1 MFKLF
6 FLFIIMPVLIIFLV
20 GGFTVFKFLFR
31 VKQMS
36 KQFGANGGFQQQQ
49 RSQQRAQQRSQQR
62 AQQRSQ
68 QRAQQRTN
76 AASADEMLYDSRS
89 SEDRNKKIF
98 AKEEGEYVD
107 YEEVK

>member
-6 FLFIIMPVLIIFLV
+6 FPFIIMPVLIIFLV

-36 KQFGANGGFQQQQ
+36 KQFGANGGYQQQQ
-49 RSQQRAQQRSQQR
+49 RSQR
-62 AQQRSQ
+62 RSQ

-76 AASADEMLYDSRS
+76 NASADETLYDSRS
-89 SEDRNKKIF
+89 TEDRNKKIF

>member
-49 RSQQRAQQRSQQR
+49 RSQHRSQQR

-76 AASADEMLYDSRS
+76 AASADETLYDSRS
-89 SEDRNKKIF
+89 TEDRNKKIF
-98 AKEEGEYVD
+98 AKEDGEYVD

>member
-6 FLFIIMPVLIIFLV
+6 FIFIILPVLIIFLV

-49 RSQQRAQQRSQQR
+49 RSRHRSQQR

-68 QRAQQRTN
+68 QRTQQRTN
-76 AASADEMLYDSRS
+76 AASDDEMLYDSRS
-89 SEDRNKKIF
+89 TEDRNKKIF

>member
-6 FLFIIMPVLIIFLV
+6 SLFIIMPVLIIFLV

-36 KQFGANGGFQQQQ
+36 KQFGANGGYQQQQ
-49 RSQQRAQQRSQQR
+49 RSQR
-62 AQQRSQ
+62 RSQ

-76 AASADEMLYDSRS
+76 NASADETLYDSRS

>member
-49 RSQQRAQQRSQQR
+49 RSQQRY
-62 AQQRSQ
+62 Q

-76 AASADEMLYDSRS
+76 ATSADETLYDSRS
-89 SEDRNKKIF
+89 TEDRNKKIF
-98 AKEEGEYVD
+98 AKEDGEYVD

>member
-6 FLFIIMPVLIIFLV
+6 FLFIIMPILIIFLV

-36 KQFGANGGFQQQQ
+36 KQYGANGGFQQQQ
-49 RSQQRAQQRSQQR
+49 RSQQRS
-62 AQQRSQ
+62 
-68 QRAQQRTN
+68 QQRTN
-76 AASADEMLYDSRS
+76 ATSADETLYDSRS
-89 SEDRNKKIF
+89 TEDRNKKIF
-98 AKEEGEYVD
+98 AKEDGEYVD

>member
-6 FLFIIMPVLIIFLV
+6 FIFIILPVLIIFLV

-36 KQFGANGGFQQQQ
+36 KQYGANGGFQQQQ
-49 RSQQRAQQRSQQR
+49 RSRHRSQQR

>member
-49 RSQQRAQQRSQQR
+49 RSRQRAQQRSQQR
-62 AQQRSQ
+62 
-68 QRAQQRTN
+68 TN
-76 AASADEMLYDSRS
+76 ATSADETLYDSRS
-89 SEDRNKKIF
+89 TEDRNKKIF

>member
-49 RSQQRAQQRSQQR
+49 RSRHRSQQR

>member
-6 FLFIIMPVLIIFLV
+6 FIFIILPVLIIFLV

-36 KQFGANGGFQQQQ
+36 KQYGANGGFQQQQ
-49 RSQQRAQQRSQQR
+49 RSQQRAQRR
-62 AQQRSQ
+62 P
-68 QRAQQRTN
+68 N
-76 AASADEMLYDSRS
+76 AASADETLYDSRS

-98 AKEEGEYVD
+98 AKEDGEYVD

>member
-36 KQFGANGGFQQQQ
+36 KQFGANGGFQQQ
-49 RSQQRAQQRSQQR
+49 RSQQRSQR
-62 AQQRSQ
+62 RSQ

-76 AASADEMLYDSRS
+76 ATSADETLYDSRS
-89 SEDRNKKIF
+89 TEDRNKKIF
-98 AKEEGEYVD
+98 AKEDGEYVD

>member
-36 KQFGANGGFQQQQ
+36 KQFGANGGYQQQQ
-49 RSQQRAQQRSQQR
+49 RSQR
-62 AQQRSQ
+62 RSQ

-76 AASADEMLYDSRS
+76 NASADETLYDSRS
-89 SEDRNKKIF
+89 TEDRNKKIF
-98 AKEEGEYVD
+98 AKEDGEYID

>member
-36 KQFGANGGFQQQQ
+36 KQFGANGGYQQQQ
-49 RSQQRAQQRSQQR
+49 RSQRRSQQRAQQRS
-62 AQQRSQ
+62 
-68 QRAQQRTN
+68 N
-76 AASADEMLYDSRS
+76 AASADETLYDSRS
-89 SEDRNKKIF
+89 TEDRNKKIF

>member
-1 MFKLF
+1 
-6 FLFIIMPVLIIFLV
+6 MPVLIIFLV

-36 KQFGANGGFQQQQ
+36 KQFGANGGFQQQ
-49 RSQQRAQQRSQQR
+49 RSQQRSQQR
-62 AQQRSQ
+62 
-68 QRAQQRTN
+68 TN
-76 AASADEMLYDSRS
+76 ATSADETLYDSRS

-98 AKEEGEYVD
+98 AKEDGEYVD

>member
-36 KQFGANGGFQQQQ
+36 KQFGANGGYQQQQ
-49 RSQQRAQQRSQQR
+49 RSQRRSQQH
-62 AQQRSQ
+62 
-68 QRAQQRTN
+68 AQQRTN
-76 AASADEMLYDSRS
+76 NASADETLYDSRS
-89 SEDRNKKIF
+89 TEDRNKKIF

>member
-36 KQFGANGGFQQQQ
+36 KQFGANGGYQQQQ
-49 RSQQRAQQRSQQR
+49 RSQR
-62 AQQRSQ
+62 RSQ

-76 AASADEMLYDSRS
+76 NASADETLYDSRS

-98 AKEEGEYVD
+98 AKEGEYVD

>member
-49 RSQQRAQQRSQQR
+49 RSQQR
-62 AQQRSQ
+62 SQ

-76 AASADEMLYDSRS
+76 ATSADETLYDSRS
-89 SEDRNKKIF
+89 TEDRNKKIF
-98 AKEEGEYVD
+98 AKEDGEYVD

>member
-1 MFKLF
+1 
-6 FLFIIMPVLIIFLV
+6 MPVLIIFLV

-49 RSQQRAQQRSQQR
+49 RSQQRSQR
-62 AQQRSQ
+62 RS
-68 QRAQQRTN
+68 N
-76 AASADEMLYDSRS
+76 AASADETLYDSRS
-89 SEDRNKKIF
+89 TEDRNKKIF
-98 AKEEGEYVD
+98 AKEDGEYVD

>member
-20 GGFTVFKFLFR
+20 GVFTVFKFLFR

-49 RSQQRAQQRSQQR
+49 RSQQR
-62 AQQRSQ
+62 SQ

-76 AASADEMLYDSRS
+76 ATSADETLYDSRS
-89 SEDRNKKIF
+89 TEDRNKKIF
-98 AKEEGEYVD
+98 AKEDGEYVD

>member
-36 KQFGANGGFQQQQ
+36 KQFGANGGFQQQH
-49 RSQQRAQQRSQQR
+49 RS
-62 AQQRSQ
+62 QQRSQ

-76 AASADEMLYDSRS
+76 ATSTDETLYDSRS
-89 SEDRNKKIF
+89 TEDRNKKIF

>member
-49 RSQQRAQQRSQQR
+49 RSQQRSQR
-62 AQQRSQ
+62 RS
-68 QRAQQRTN
+68 N
-76 AASADEMLYDSRS
+76 AASADETLYDSRS
-89 SEDRNKKIF
+89 TEDRNKKIF
-98 AKEEGEYVD
+98 AKEDGEYVD

>member
-49 RSQQRAQQRSQQR
+49 RSQQRSQQR
-62 AQQRSQ
+62 AQR
-68 QRAQQRTN
+68 RPN
-76 AASADEMLYDSRS
+76 ATSADETLYDSRS
-89 SEDRNKKIF
+89 TEDRNKKIF
-98 AKEEGEYVD
+98 AKEDGEYVD

>member
-49 RSQQRAQQRSQQR
+49 RSRQRAQQRS
-62 AQQRSQ
+62 
-68 QRAQQRTN
+68 QQRTN

-98 AKEEGEYVD
+98 AKEDGEYVD

>member
-36 KQFGANGGFQQQQ
+36 KQFGANGGFQQQ
-49 RSQQRAQQRSQQR
+49 RSQQRSQQR
-62 AQQRSQ
+62 
-68 QRAQQRTN
+68 TN
-76 AASADEMLYDSRS
+76 ATSADETLYDSRS

-98 AKEEGEYVD
+98 AKEDGEYVD

>member
-36 KQFGANGGFQQQQ
+36 KQFGANGGFQQQ
-49 RSQQRAQQRSQQR
+49 RSQH
-62 AQQRSQ
+62 RSQ

-76 AASADEMLYDSRS
+76 ATSADETLYDSRS
-89 SEDRNKKIF
+89 TEDRNKKIF
-98 AKEEGEYVD
+98 AKEDGEYVD

>member
-36 KQFGANGGFQQQQ
+36 KQFGANGGYQQQQ
-49 RSQQRAQQRSQQR
+49 RSQRRSQQR
-62 AQQRSQ
+62 AQK
-68 QRAQQRTN
+68 RTN
-76 AASADEMLYDSRS
+76 NASADETLYDSRS
-89 SEDRNKKIF
+89 TEDRNKKIF

>member
-49 RSQQRAQQRSQQR
+49 RSQQRSQQR
-62 AQQRSQ
+62 AQR
-68 QRAQQRTN
+68 RPN
-76 AASADEMLYDSRS
+76 AASADETLYDSRS

-98 AKEEGEYVD
+98 AKEDGEYVD

>member
-36 KQFGANGGFQQQQ
+36 KQFGANGGYQQQQ
-49 RSQQRAQQRSQQR
+49 RSQR
-62 AQQRSQ
+62 RSQ

-76 AASADEMLYDSRS
+76 NPSADETLYDSRS
-89 SEDRNKKIF
+89 TEDRNKKIF

>member
-1 MFKLF
+1 
-6 FLFIIMPVLIIFLV
+6 MPVLIIFLV

-49 RSQQRAQQRSQQR
+49 RSQQR
-62 AQQRSQ
+62 SQ

-76 AASADEMLYDSRS
+76 ATSADETLYDSRS
-89 SEDRNKKIF
+89 TEDRNKKIF
-98 AKEEGEYVD
+98 AKEDGEYVD

>member
-6 FLFIIMPVLIIFLV
+6 FLFIIMPILIIFLV

-36 KQFGANGGFQQQQ
+36 KQFGANGGYQQQQ
-49 RSQQRAQQRSQQR
+49 RSQR
-62 AQQRSQ
+62 RSQ

-76 AASADEMLYDSRS
+76 NVSADETLYDSRS
-89 SEDRNKKIF
+89 TEDRNKKIF

>member
-49 RSQQRAQQRSQQR
+49 RSQH
-62 AQQRSQ
+62 RSQ

-76 AASADEMLYDSRS
+76 ATSADETLYDSRS
-89 SEDRNKKIF
+89 TEDRNKKIF
-98 AKEEGEYVD
+98 AKEDGEYVD

>member
-6 FLFIIMPVLIIFLV
+6 FLFIIMPVLIIFFV

-36 KQFGANGGFQQQQ
+36 KQFGANGGYQQQQ
-49 RSQQRAQQRSQQR
+49 RSQR
-62 AQQRSQ
+62 RSQ

-76 AASADEMLYDSRS
+76 NASADETLYDSRS
-89 SEDRNKKIF
+89 TEDRNKKIF

>member
-36 KQFGANGGFQQQQ
+36 KQYGANGGFQQQQ
-49 RSQQRAQQRSQQR
+49 RSQQRSQQR
-62 AQQRSQ
+62 AQR
-68 QRAQQRTN
+68 RPN
-76 AASADEMLYDSRS
+76 AASADETLYDSRS

-98 AKEEGEYVD
+98 AKEDGEYVD

>member
-36 KQFGANGGFQQQQ
+36 KQFGANGGFQQQ
-49 RSQQRAQQRSQQR
+49 RS
-62 AQQRSQ
+62 QQRSQ

-76 AASADEMLYDSRS
+76 ATSADETLYDSRS
-89 SEDRNKKIF
+89 TEDRNKKIF
-98 AKEEGEYVD
+98 AKEDGEYVD

>member
-36 KQFGANGGFQQQQ
+36 KQFGANGGYQQQQ
-49 RSQQRAQQRSQQR
+49 RSQR
-62 AQQRSQ
+62 RSQ

-76 AASADEMLYDSRS
+76 NASADETLYDSRS
-89 SEDRNKKIF
+89 TEDRNKKIF
-98 AKEEGEYVD
+98 AKEDGEYVD

>member
-49 RSQQRAQQRSQQR
+49 RSQQRS
-62 AQQRSQ
+62 
-68 QRAQQRTN
+68 QQRTN
-76 AASADEMLYDSRS
+76 ATSADETLYDSRS
-89 SEDRNKKIF
+89 TEDRNKKIF
-98 AKEEGEYVD
+98 AKEDGEYVD

>member
-36 KQFGANGGFQQQQ
+36 KQFGANGGYQQQQ
-49 RSQQRAQQRSQQR
+49 RS
-62 AQQRSQ
+62 QQRSQ

-76 AASADEMLYDSRS
+76 ATSADETLYDSRS
-89 SEDRNKKIF
+89 TEDRNKKIF
-98 AKEEGEYVD
+98 AKEEGEYID

>member
-36 KQFGANGGFQQQQ
+36 KQYGANGGFQQQQ
-49 RSQQRAQQRSQQR
+49 RSQQR
-62 AQQRSQ
+62 SQ

-76 AASADEMLYDSRS
+76 ATSADETLYDSRS
-89 SEDRNKKIF
+89 TEDRNKKIF
-98 AKEEGEYVD
+98 AKEDGEYVD

>member
-49 RSQQRAQQRSQQR
+49 RSQQRSQQR
-62 AQQRSQ
+62 AQRRSQ

-98 AKEEGEYVD
+98 AKEDGEYVD

>member
-6 FLFIIMPVLIIFLV
+6 FPFIIMPVLIIFLV

-49 RSQQRAQQRSQQR
+49 RSQQR
-62 AQQRSQ
+62 SQ

-76 AASADEMLYDSRS
+76 ATSADETLYDSRS

-98 AKEEGEYVD
+98 AKEDGEYVD